1 MKEYKVKFLTGS
13 KKGEEFRIETGQS
26 LSMGRSNTNTVI
38 LTEHDVSKKHCILR
52 YDNTSDEQDDIIMEV
67 ISSRITKLDGSNL
80 SGGAVIRLQ
89 PGQQVALGAEV
100 IFTVQ
105 ECGSENASHGALDE
119 EETTNALAVETRDV
133 SPDEEVTDLSPDD
146 EATSLEDFQIA
157 TTDKSKTETK
167 ISLKKEDMSI
177 KTPKKELEKK
187 VGSKFRESSL
197 HEESTTFDSTGTYTL
212 SANTRVASIEEIENI
227 KKTYSQ
233 KQKRRTVLIVL
244 PAIVFLIAMI
254 VVYFSLRTESEADVT
269 WPADLQ
275 DAKATTALRLGKN
288 VGIVFPSTMEYSE
301 EGNKIE
307 VYSAFGKNRDIPFHI
322 IAKSWDDPASLEIDR
337 NEDFKKCLEMLQEK
351 DNTITFDT
359 NDGMFFV
366 NTKLKDSAGVPL
378 NYVSYTRRLDN
389 DDVFGYL
396 VFFRYQNEKYI
407 ALFEV
412 PFSTQ
417 WKTNYYIRAQ
427 LAQMFRIAD
436 AITVSHW
443 EGTSHYRRNTTV
455 QDDLEEARMELQ
467 QKAPGNWSRIFFCLQ
482 SALVKAMNNNQSE
495 ELEQGKAMLVKLRQ
509 IQTEWYSAQKLS
521 YLYALKNKEK
531 RETIQQIQASCE
543 SAFTPEFQYSDFR
556 YDLIRRK
563 VWK

>member
-1 MKEYKVKFLTGS
+1 MKEYKVLFLTGS
-13 KKGEEFRIETGQS
+13 KKGEEFPLETGQA

-52 YDNTSDEQDDIIMEV
+52 YDRASDEQGDIIMEV
-67 ISSRITKLDGSNL
+67 ISSRITKLEGSNL

-89 PGQQVALGAEV
+89 PGQKVALGSEV

-105 ECGSENASHGALDE
+105 ECGSEKTSHGALDE
-119 EETTNALAVETRDV
+119 EETTSALAVEARDV
-133 SPDEEVTDLSPDD
+133 SPDEEATDLSPDEEATDLSPDD

-157 TTDKSKTETK
+157 TDKSKTGTK

-177 KTPKKELEKK
+177 KTSQNDSERK

-212 SANTRVASIEEIENI
+212 SANTRVASIEEIEII

-244 PAIVFLIAMI
+244 PAVVFLVAMI

-275 DAKATTALRLGKN
+275 DAKATTALVLRKN
-288 VGIVFPSTMEYSE
+288 VGIVFPSTVKYSVE
-301 EGNKIE
+301 ENNIE
-307 VYSAFGKNRDIPFHI
+307 VFSAFGKNRDIPFHI
-322 IAKSWDDPASLEIDR
+322 IAKSWDDPVSLEIDR

-366 NTKLKDSAGVPL
+366 NTELKDSAGVPL

-417 WKTNYYIRAQ
+417 WKTNYYIRTQ
-427 LAQMFRIAD
+427 LAQMFRIANS
-436 AITVSHW
+436 ITASHW

-455 QDDLEEARMELQ
+455 QGDLEEARMELL

-482 SALVKAMNNNQSE
+482 SALVKAMQNNQRE

-521 YLYALKNKEK
+521 YLYALNNKEK
-531 RETIQQIQASCE
+531 KETI
-543 SAFTPEFQYSDFR
+543 
-556 YDLIRRK
+556 
-563 VWK
+563 